1 MFPSLLAGAWG
12 HGCSAPEDCER
23 HGSQEP
29 LRIHTHFP
37 SPTQG
42 LNLGIIHCLEK
53 PTVSCQEDLL
63 CVLLGSLLLHCVHL
77 SLWNGSGFR
86 Y

>member
-23 HGSQEP
+23 ARISGAPQDTYPFP
-29 LRIHTHFP
+29 LPHPGI
-37 SPTQG
+37 
-42 LNLGIIHCLEK
+42 NLGIIHCLEK

>member
-1 MFPSLLAGAWG
+1 MFPSLLAGAMAALPQKTAKG
-12 HGCSAPEDCER
+12 